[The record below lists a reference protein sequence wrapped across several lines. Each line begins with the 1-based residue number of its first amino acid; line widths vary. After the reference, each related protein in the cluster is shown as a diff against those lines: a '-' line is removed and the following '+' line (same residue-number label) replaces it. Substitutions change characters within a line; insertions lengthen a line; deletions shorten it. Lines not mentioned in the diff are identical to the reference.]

1 IENYLLKRFGDF
13 LLADLDKFT
22 LQTYLNELA
31 PNFSKSVLAKVPVY
45 LNAILGEAVELEFL
59 AKNPAAKLAVPR
71 SGKKGANQLLTPEQI
86 AQVLFHLGDR
96 DRLIVRMFL
105 VLGLRPGEM
114 FALRWND
121 KQGNS
126 LRIDTAIVDGIE
138 VETKTEGSDAAVW
151 LPVSIEKE
159 LEFWRSASQNVA
171 PNSFIFPSSR
181 GTAINTNNFLFRVL
195 KEAGKRAQ
203 IKGVTHQ

>member
-1 IENYLLKRFGDF
+1 
-13 LLADLDKFT
+13 
-22 LQTYLNELA
+22 
-31 PNFSKSVLAKVPVY
+31 
-45 LNAILGEAVELEFL
+45 LEFL
-59 AKNPAAKLAVPR
+59 PKNSAAKLVVPR
-71 SGKKGANQLLTPEQI
+71 SGKKASNQPLTHEQI
-86 AQVLFHLGDR
+86 PQVLFHLGGR

-138 VETKTEGSDAAVW
+138 VETKTQGSDAAVW

-159 LEFWRSASQNVA
+159 FEFWRSAAKSV
-171 PNSFIFPSSR
+171 PPDSFIFPSSR

-195 KEAGKRAQ
+195 KEAGKKAPNQGSDASDAPAHLLHLHGPAHDRKGRARRTCAPQ
-203 IKGVTHQ
+203 LLSDHAGTLHQVRAGECARGGRIA

>member
-1 IENYLLKRFGDF
+1 
-13 LLADLDKFT
+13 
-22 LQTYLNELA
+22 
-31 PNFSKSVLAKVPVY
+31 
-45 LNAILGEAVELEFL
+45 
-59 AKNPAAKLAVPR
+59 
-71 SGKKGANQLLTPEQI
+71 
-86 AQVLFHLGDR
+86 
-96 DRLIVRMFL
+96 MFL

-126 LRIDTAIVDGIE
+126 LRNDTAIVDGIE

-159 LEFWRSASQNVA
+159 LEFWRSAGENVL
-171 PNSFIFPSSR
+171 PDSFIFPSSR

-195 KEAGKRAQ
+195 KEAGRKAQ
-203 IKGVTHQ
+203 IKGVTHQILRLTCSTYMAQLTTVKDVQAHLRHSSSA